1 MDQSNWAVIRISG
14 PDRVKSLNNMCTQDI
29 KRMIPGQSSETFITN
44 LQGKTIGF
52 CSVHMFQDEILIR
65 SNPESLEQVLQALDK
80 YAIFDDSKI
89 EEITD
94 SLDQLTLIGDLSIT
108 PILKFLQI
116 ESMETVK
123 SAVTDFSPV
132 YTFPDPSTW
141 LSGMVVIGNKG
152 LNEKLVSLIETQAS
166 PLTLNEYNRL
176 RVLNTWP
183 NYNQDIRSDNLPQ
196 EIDRDKTAIHFNKG
210 CYLGQETV
218 ARLDALGHVNRI
230 LMGFIWEPSSQ
241 SITPESAIN
250 QVILNQMGQQ
260 VGEIRSATIGAKSG
274 QILGMAMIRIKSLEL
289 SPYISDD
296 PTGSLKFMKLE
307 EFRAQ
312 FHSVE

>member
-1 MDQSNWAVIRISG
+1 
-14 PDRVKSLNNMCTQDI
+14 
-29 KRMIPGQSSETFITN
+29 MIPGQSSETFITN

-132 YTFPDPSTW
+132 YTFPDPSTR

-152 LNEKLVSLIETQAS
+152 LNEKLISMIETQAS

-260 VGEIRSATIGAKSG
+260 VGEIRSATIGPKSG

-307 EFRAQ
+307 EFRNQ
-312 FHSVE
+312 FHLVE

>member
-1 MDQSNWAVIRISG
+1 
-14 PDRVKSLNNMCTQDI
+14 
-29 KRMIPGQSSETFITN
+29 MIPGQSSETFITN

-65 SNPESLEQVLQALDK
+65 SNPESLEQVLKALDK

-89 EEITD
+89 EEITN
-94 SLDQLTLIGDLSIT
+94 SLDQLALIGDLAIN
-108 PILKFLQI
+108 PIFKFLKI
-116 ESMETVK
+116 ESHETLK
-123 SAVTDFSPV
+123 SDGADFSPI
-132 YTFPDPSTW
+132 YSFPDPSTG
-141 LSGMVVIGNKG
+141 LSGIVVMGNKG
-152 LNEKLVSLIETQAS
+152 LNQKLVGLIESQATALS
-166 PLTLNEYNRL
+166 FTEYNRL

-183 NYNQDIRSDNLPQ
+183 NYNQDIRPDNLPQ

-250 QVILNQMGQQ
+250 QVILNQMEQQ
-260 VGEIRSATIGAKSG
+260 VGEIRSATIGPKAG
-274 QILGMAMIRIKSLEL
+274 QILGLAMIRIKSLEL
-289 SPYISDD
+289 SPYISED
-296 PTGSLKFMKLE
+296 PRGSLNFMKLE
-307 EFRAQ
+307 EFRTQ
-312 FHSVE
+312 FQSVE

>member
-65 SNPESLEQVLQALDK
+65 SNPESLGQVLQALDK

-132 YTFPDPSTW
+132 YTFPDPSTR
-141 LSGMVVIGNKG
+141 LSSMVVIGNKG
-152 LNEKLVSLIETQAS
+152 LNEKLISMIETQAS

-210 CYLGQETV
+210 C
-218 ARLDALGHVNRI
+218 I
-230 LMGFIWEPSSQ
+230 PSF
-241 SITPESAIN
+241 
-250 QVILNQMGQQ
+250 G
-260 VGEIRSATIGAKSG
+260 
-274 QILGMAMIRIKSLEL
+274 
-289 SPYISDD
+289 
-296 PTGSLKFMKLE
+296 
-307 EFRAQ
+307 
-312 FHSVE
+312 

>member
-1 MDQSNWAVIRISG
+1 
-14 PDRVKSLNNMCTQDI
+14 
-29 KRMIPGQSSETFITN
+29 MIPGQSSETFITN

-65 SNPESLEQVLQALDK
+65 SNPESLEQVLKALDK

-89 EEITD
+89 EEITN
-94 SLDQLTLIGDLSIT
+94 SLDQMALIGDLAIS
-108 PILKFLQI
+108 PIFKFLKI
-116 ESMETVK
+116 ESHETLK
-123 SAVTDFSPV
+123 SDGADFSPI
-132 YTFPDPSTW
+132 YSFPDPSTG
-141 LSGMVVIGNKG
+141 LSGIVVMGNKG
-152 LNEKLVSLIETQAS
+152 LNQKLVGLIESQATALS
-166 PLTLNEYNRL
+166 FTEYNRL

-183 NYNQDIRSDNLPQ
+183 NYNQDIRPDNLPQ

-250 QVILNQMGQQ
+250 QVILNQMEQQ
-260 VGEIRSATIGAKSG
+260 VGEIRSATIGPKAG
-274 QILGMAMIRIKSLEL
+274 QILGIAMIRIKSLEL
-289 SPYISDD
+289 SPYISED

-307 EFRAQ
+307 EFRTQ
-312 FHSVE
+312 FQSVE

>member
-1 MDQSNWAVIRISG
+1 
-14 PDRVKSLNNMCTQDI
+14 
-29 KRMIPGQSSETFITN
+29 MIPGQSSETFITN

-65 SNPESLEQVLQALDK
+65 SNPESLGQVLQALDK

-123 SAVTDFSPV
+123 SAVSDFSPV
-132 YTFPDPSTW
+132 YTFPDPSTR

-152 LNEKLVSLIETQAS
+152 LNEKLISMIETQAS
-166 PLTLNEYNRL
+166 PLALNEYNRL

-183 NYNQDIRSDNLPQ
+183 NYNQDIRADNLPQ

-260 VGEIRSATIGAKSG
+260 VGEIRSATIGPKSG

-296 PTGSLKFMKLE
+296 PTGFLKFMKLE

>member
-1 MDQSNWAVIRISG
+1 
-14 PDRVKSLNNMCTQDI
+14 
-29 KRMIPGQSSETFITN
+29 MIPGQSSETFITN

-65 SNPESLEQVLQALDK
+65 SNPESLEQVLKALDK

-89 EEITD
+89 EEITN
-94 SLDQLTLIGDLSIT
+94 SLDQLALIGDLAIN
-108 PILKFLQI
+108 PIFKFLKI
-116 ESMETVK
+116 ESHETLK
-123 SAVTDFSPV
+123 SDGADFSPI
-132 YTFPDPSTW
+132 YSFPDPSTG
-141 LSGMVVIGNKG
+141 LSGIVVMGNKG
-152 LNEKLVSLIETQAS
+152 LNQKLVGLIESQATALS
-166 PLTLNEYNRL
+166 FTEYNRL

-183 NYNQDIRSDNLPQ
+183 NYNQDIRPDNLPQ

-250 QVILNQMGQQ
+250 QVILNQMEQQ
-260 VGEIRSATIGAKSG
+260 VGEIRSATIGPKTG
-274 QILGMAMIRIKSLEL
+274 QILGLAMIRIKSLEL
-289 SPYISDD
+289 SPYISED
-296 PTGSLKFMKLE
+296 PTGALKFIKLE
-307 EFRAQ
+307 EFRNQ
-312 FHSVE
+312 FHSFE

>member
-1 MDQSNWAVIRISG
+1 
-14 PDRVKSLNNMCTQDI
+14 
-29 KRMIPGQSSETFITN
+29 MIPGQSSETFITN

-52 CSVHMFQDEILIR
+52 CTVHMFQDEILIR
-65 SNPESLEQVLQALDK
+65 SNPESLEQVLKALDK

-89 EEITD
+89 EEITN
-94 SLDQLTLIGDLSIT
+94 SLDQLALIGDLAIS
-108 PILKFLQI
+108 PIFKFLKI
-116 ESMETVK
+116 ESHETLK
-123 SAVTDFSPV
+123 SDDADFSPV
-132 YTFPDPSTW
+132 YSFPDPSTG
-141 LSGMVVIGNKG
+141 LSGIVVMGKKG
-152 LNEKLVSLIETQAS
+152 LNQKLVSLIESQATALS
-166 PLTLNEYNRL
+166 FTEYNRL

-183 NYNQDIRSDNLPQ
+183 NYNQDIRPDNLPQ

-260 VGEIRSATIGAKSG
+260 VGEIRSATIGPKAG
-274 QILGMAMIRIKSLEL
+274 QILGIAMIRIKSLEL
-289 SPYISDD
+289 SPYISED
-296 PTGSLKFMKLE
+296 PRGSLKFMKLE
-307 EFRAQ
+307 EFRNQ
-312 FHSVE
+312 FHSFE

>member
-1 MDQSNWAVIRISG
+1 
-14 PDRVKSLNNMCTQDI
+14 
-29 KRMIPGQSSETFITN
+29 MIPGQSSETFITN

-65 SNPESLEQVLQALDK
+65 SNPESLDQVLKALDK

-89 EEITD
+89 EEITG
-94 SLDQLTLIGDLSIT
+94 SLDQLALVGDLAIS
-108 PILKFLQI
+108 PVFKFLKI
-116 ESMETVK
+116 ESHETLK
-123 SAVTDFSPV
+123 SDVADFSPV
-132 YTFPDPSTW
+132 YSFPDPSTR

-152 LNEKLVSLIETQAS
+152 HNEKLVSMIETQAT
-166 PLTLNEYNRL
+166 PLSFTEYNRL
-176 RVLNTWP
+176 RVLNAWP
-183 NYNQDIRSDNLPQ
+183 DYSQDIRPDNLPQ

-241 SITPESAIN
+241 SITPESSIN
-250 QVILNQMGQQ
+250 QVIVNQMEQH
-260 VGEIRSATIGAKSG
+260 VGEIRSATTGPKAG
-274 QILGMAMIRIKSLEL
+274 QILGIAMIRIKSLEL

-296 PTGSLKFMKLE
+296 PSGTLKFLKLE
-307 EFRAQ
+307 DFRTQ

>member
-14 PDRVKSLNNMCTQDI
+14 PDWVKSLNNMCTQDI

-65 SNPESLEQVLQALDK
+65 SNPESLEQVLKALDK

-89 EEITD
+89 EEITN
-94 SLDQLTLIGDLSIT
+94 SLDQLALIGDLAIS
-108 PILKFLQI
+108 PIFKFLKI
-116 ESMETVK
+116 ESHETLK
-123 SAVTDFSPV
+123 SDDADFSPV
-132 YTFPDPSTW
+132 YSFPDPSTG
-141 LSGMVVIGNKG
+141 LSGIVVMGKKG
-152 LNEKLVSLIETQAS
+152 LNQKLVSLIESQATALS
-166 PLTLNEYNRL
+166 FTEYNRL

-183 NYNQDIRSDNLPQ
+183 NYNQDIRPDNLPQ

-250 QVILNQMGQQ
+250 QVIVNQMGQQ
-260 VGEIRSATIGAKSG
+260 VGEIRSAIIGPKAG
-274 QILGMAMIRIKSLEL
+274 QILGLAMIRIKSLEL
-289 SPYISDD
+289 SPYISED
-296 PTGSLKFMKLE
+296 PRGSLNFMKLE
-307 EFRAQ
+307 EFRTQ
-312 FHSVE
+312 FQSVE